1 MNGLTQR
8 LLLHFRDSVY
18 VAASNVVKN
27 RLVADDLFV
36 YKVND
41 SSVALS
47 PQSDRKLD
55 PCEII
60 GLLMLI
66 YKGNSEGF
74 ELSSRD
80 VAISILL
87 GSFVTDY
94 NFLPAT
100 PQSSQIVHQTF
111 LFGPLV

>member
-1 MNGLTQR
+1 MPAGLSASDQVASSPSSKGKNR
-8 LLLHFRDSVY
+8 LRSDTKAVADVIFHFRDSVY

-66 YKGNSEGF
+66 YKGTSVF
-74 ELSSRD
+74 
-80 VAISILL
+80 
-87 GSFVTDY
+87 
-94 NFLPAT
+94 
-100 PQSSQIVHQTF
+100 
-111 LFGPLV
+111 

>member
-1 MNGLTQR
+1 MFHAYA
-8 LLLHFRDSVY
+8 LLFRDSVY

-47 PQSDRKLD
+47 PQDRKLE

-66 YKGNSEGF
+66 YKGKS
-74 ELSSRD
+74 
-80 VAISILL
+80 A
-87 GSFVTDY
+87 SFQD
-94 NFLPAT
+94 NFDENPKKN
-100 PQSSQIVHQTF
+100 P
-111 LFGPLV
+111 LF

>member
-1 MNGLTQR
+1 MSC
-8 LLLHFRDSVY
+8 RDSVY

-27 RLVADDLFV
+27 RLVADDLYV

-47 PQSDRKLD
+47 PQSDRKLE

-66 YKGNSEGF
+66 YKGETSTNM
-74 ELSSRD
+74 SSITF
-80 VAISILL
+80 AHIKSKSFLL
-87 GSFVTDY
+87 
-94 NFLPAT
+94 
-100 PQSSQIVHQTF
+100 
-111 LFGPLV
+111 